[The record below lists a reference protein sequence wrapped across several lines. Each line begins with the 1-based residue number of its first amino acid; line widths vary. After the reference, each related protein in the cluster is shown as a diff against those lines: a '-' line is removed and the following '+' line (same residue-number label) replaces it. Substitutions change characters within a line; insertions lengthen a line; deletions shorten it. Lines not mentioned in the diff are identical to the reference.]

1 MDTRILRRPEVERI
15 TSLSKA
21 SIYRAM
27 AAGSF
32 PRPLKIGV
40 RSVGWPEAEIRAW
53 VATRPRANGD
63 TRAR

>member
-32 PRPLKIGV
+32 PRPLKISQ
-40 RSVGWPEAEIRAW
+40 RAVGWPEEEIRAW
-53 VATRPRANGD
+53 VATLPRSNGD
-63 TRAR
+63 TSAR

>member
-40 RSVGWPEAEIRAW
+40 RSVGWPEEEIRAW
-53 VATRPRANGD
+53 VATRPRSNGD
-63 TRAR
+63 TSAR